1 MKKMFELQPKEEL
14 IKKTK
19 PNKAA
24 FLSSPTFWIAILLI
38 FIGLTRGL
46 RSFPII
52 RIILITAGS
61 IGVLL
66 SYIRRVQAYTFYFT
80 NKRIVSN
87 YSFLR
92 KAYRE
97 IYYPNIIES
106 KIIQGPFG
114 KVSSYSDLW
123 IYGYQ
128 EGWVVARM
136 RGVSLGD
143 ATIILTKA
151 WQKKID

>member
-24 FLSSPTFWIAILLI
+24 FLSSPTFWIAVLLI

-46 RSFPII
+46 QSFPII

-87 YSFLR
+87 YAFLR
-92 KAYRE
+92 EAHRE
-97 IYYPNIIES
+97 INYQNIKES
-106 KIIQGPFG
+106 KIN
-114 KVSSYSDLW
+114 L
-123 IYGYQ
+123 
-128 EGWVVARM
+128 
-136 RGVSLGD
+136 
-143 ATIILTKA
+143 
-151 WQKKID
+151 KKP

>member
-24 FLSSPTFWIAILLI
+24 FLSSPTFWIAVLLI

-87 YSFLR
+87 YAFLR
-92 KAYRE
+92 KAHRE
-97 IYYPNIIES
+97 INYQNIKES

-114 KVSSYSDLW
+114 KISGYSDLW

-143 ATIILTKA
+143 ATIILNKA